1 MERFDT
7 LDQTILRYINGA
19 AGHSSVL
26 DGFVHNVS
34 DSSLLKGGVFLAVYW
49 WFWFERGEAKRRD
62 ELVVAL
68 LGAIV
73 AVALAR
79 ALQVFLPFH
88 SRPLHASSAFF
99 HMPLT
104 VNPESLNTF
113 SSFPS
118 DHSVLFFAMSVPLF
132 QRSRVLGC
140 LAMLWTLVVIA
151 LPRVYLG
158 YHWPSDVVAGAII
171 GVAVMLI
178 VTPVLQATRLPH
190 RVIRFADTYP
200 HAFYAMAW
208 LFSFELAVLFY
219 DLRSL
224 GLSFLHIFK
233 QIV

>member
-1 MERFDT
+1 MERFDA
-7 LDQTILRYINGA
+7 LDQTILRHINGA

-34 DSSLLKGGVFLAVYW
+34 DSSLLKGGIFLAVYW

-73 AVALAR
+73 AVVLAR
-79 ALQVFLPFH
+79 SLQVLLPFH
-88 SRPLHASSAFF
+88 SRPLHASPVDF

-104 VNPESLNTF
+104 VNPETLNTF

-118 DHSVLFFAMSVPLF
+118 DHSVLFFALSVPLF
-132 QRSRVLGC
+132 RRSRVLGC
-140 LAMLWTLVVIA
+140 LAMLWTLVVID

-171 GVAVMLI
+171 GIAMMLI
-178 VTPVLQATRLPH
+178 MTPILRATQLP
-190 RVIRFADTYP
+190 RRIIRYADTYP
-200 HAFYAMAW
+200 HAFYALAW
-208 LFSFELAVLFY
+208 LFTFELAVLFY
-219 DLRSL
+219 DIRSL
-224 GLSFLHIFK
+224 GLSFFNIFK